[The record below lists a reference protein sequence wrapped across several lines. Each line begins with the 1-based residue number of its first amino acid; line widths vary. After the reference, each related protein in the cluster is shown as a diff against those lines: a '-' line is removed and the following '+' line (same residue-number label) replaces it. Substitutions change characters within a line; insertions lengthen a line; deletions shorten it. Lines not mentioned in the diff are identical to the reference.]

1 MNYQNQG
8 LSYLPKQKAKVD
20 DTDARFYNSWYHVK
34 TKLSNCF
41 IIINFFQQSAWDTSL
56 SLQSLRKLHW
66 CGAWKL
72 SNPAKAS
79 PQHFIKYPWKFA
91 GTYRQSSTERIP
103 LWEKCLA
110 QEHHPLIQLR
120 LDLRPSD
127 LEFCVLVIRPQ
138 HINPLTPKSD
148 QHLISP
154 YNITSESYIK
164 VMRIKEMISD

>member
-1 MNYQNQG
+1 MRHLFEFAKFEKTTLMWSLETKQSRKSFPPTFYQVSLKVCWY
-8 LSYLPKQKAKVD
+8 LSMVLHRENP
-20 DTDARFYNSWYHVK
+20 
-34 TKLSNCF
+34 
-41 IIINFFQQSAWDTSL
+41 
-56 SLQSLRKLHW
+56 SLREVP
-66 CGAWKL
+66 C
-72 SNPAKAS
+72 PRT
-79 PQHFIKYPWKFA
+79 PP
-91 GTYRQSSTERIP
+91 TD
-103 LWEKCLA
+103 
-110 QEHHPLIQLR
+110 QLR